1 MRQEGHLQ
9 VFDLILETR
18 SPVFIGCGKSY
29 TKKEYLFDPRNN
41 TVSFLDERMFFTYL
55 AEHNLADAYEGYILQ
70 GTSRNLRD
78 FLLNICRVPQA
89 EVNRWTRC
97 WIYASDALDDH
108 HTLKEI
114 QRFIRNGNDQIY
126 VPGSSIKGALRT
138 VLLKAMLLQ
147 APPKN
152 PDENL
157 PFDRYGSFEETY
169 FHTLSLKRDRNQIV
183 QTGNPLNSI
192 LQGVRI
198 SDSLPVPDS
207 DLCLTRKIDEFL
219 DEHYNEINICRECI
233 KPGTVIR
240 CTVTLDQS
248 ILQGRI
254 TKESIEE
261 AIALVSRHYQETV
274 TCRYPHAS
282 NYMNSRTIL
291 LGGGIGFQSKTVT
304 DAYYG
309 EKALDITSKVLDRA
323 FRKHNHGKDPSIG
336 ISPRALKETDY
347 NDAAYPYGVCE
358 VFIR

>member
-41 TVSFLDERMFFTYL
+41 TVSFLDERIFFTYL

-78 FLLNICRVPQA
+78 FLLNVCRVPQA
-89 EVNRWTRC
+89 EINRWTRC
-97 WIYASDALDDH
+97 RINAGDALDVH

-126 VPGSSIKGALRT
+126 IPGSSIKGALRT
-138 VLLKAMLLQ
+138 VLLKAILLQ

-152 PDENL
+152 PDGNL

-207 DLCLTRKIDEFL
+207 DLCLTRKVDEFL
-219 DEHYNEINICRECI
+219 DEHYNQINICRECI
-233 KPGTVIR
+233 KPGIR
-240 CTVTLDQS
+240 SFCPYCSKDKATSGVDD
-248 ILQGRI
+248 
-254 TKESIEE
+254 IETTHPHV
-261 AIALVSRHYQETV
+261 AKNWVRHMNL
-274 TCRYPHAS
+274 PHTPRMYKATS
-282 NYMNSRTIL
+282 TQLAY
-291 LGGGIGFQSKTVT
+291 FQCPYCSHIDLKPIC
-304 DAYYG
+304 
-309 EKALDITSKVLDRA
+309 EKVA
-323 FRKHNHGKDPSIG
+323 DPSCPKCHRLPEKG
-336 ISPRALKETDY
+336 
-347 NDAAYPYGVCE
+347 
-358 VFIR
+358 